1 MSTPVV
7 VKPKPIIVDK
17 QTYNTIRSF
26 VESST
31 KPVYHF
37 NVGICRNV
45 ATPMAVFKKKDK
57 WELVIEPKK
66 VVLRARRVSIH
77 VNFNSSCIE
86 FDFGEQKLC
95 VQEDELKEYDIIPGE
110 VIPYA
115 RPISLYDFAEKLLL
129 YREAAQNC
137 W

>member
-7 VKPKPIIVDK
+7 VKPKALTVDK
-17 QTYNTIRSF
+17 QVYNTIRSF

-31 KPVYHF
+31 RPIYQF

-45 ATPMAVFKKKDK
+45 AIFEKKNRWK
-57 WELVIEPKK
+57 LVIEPKK
-66 VVLRARRVSIH
+66 VILKVRRVSIH

-86 FDFGEQKLC
+86 FDFGGQKLC
-95 VQEDELKEYDIIPGE
+95 VQEDKLKEYDIIPGE
-110 VIPYA
+110 ITPYM
-115 RPISLYDFAEKLLL
+115 RPISLYDFVEKLLI
-129 YREAAQNC
+129 YYEAAQDC